1 MNETVDKT
9 ADSQQQDQPEAG
21 ADRHDFPVAVLSG
34 GRSVQPLLKPL
45 AETFNLAL
53 LYPKAAEQ
61 AAARGLPVA
70 NLAPWADDRTRAQS
84 VNEALRLCSGL
95 FPALEAGTLAK
106 PFEDTIG
113 HFSADGTVE
122 NLGQWFP
129 NWVLQSVSRQV
140 LRLKLW
146 RRLVDE
152 FDVKICITHEDVC
165 EDTKGMVQFFRTQG
179 VPTLHVPHAVYLDQW
194 RAAPGLDVHDEI
206 ACEHLAAA
214 GSFQRDWYVERGFP
228 ENEVTITGSPS
239 WDKWSQPPDKV
250 WARNALKLLPAPAC
264 ADTADRQAG
273 AHDEPVVVYASSWPQ
288 HTSLLGFH
296 GLVAECYEAFL
307 GAAKE
312 AGWQP
317 VVKLHPNAGQASHHE
332 HAKLATEAGVKC
344 LVTPSYLD
352 IVMQAADLVVAMGP
366 SNILIEAALMGVPAV
381 SVLGYADDEA
391 IITCE
396 LDGTGAAIERGL
408 SEGWRQEFTELRGP
422 FVEKYAYCDD
432 GGATGR
438 VLELVEELSG
448 V

>member
-1 MNETVDKT
+1 MNKKTDET
-9 ADSQQQDQPEAG
+9 ADKMVDNRRQNPPESAERDGPAPEA
-21 ADRHDFPVAVLSG
+21 DRRDFPVAVLSG

-45 AETFNLAL
+45 SEKFNLAL

-95 FPALEAGTLAK
+95 FPALEAGTLTGA
-106 PFEDTIG
+106 FEDTIG
-113 HFSADGTVE
+113 RFSADGAVE

-146 RRLVDE
+146 RRLMDE

-165 EDTKGMVQFFRTQG
+165 EDTKGMCRFFRAQG

-206 ACEHLAAA
+206 ACEYLAAA
-214 GSFQRDWYVERGFP
+214 GGFQRDWYVERGFP
-228 ENEVTITGSPS
+228 EGDVTVTGSPS
-239 WDKWSQPPDKV
+239 WDKWSQPPDRI
-250 WARNALKLLPAPAC
+250 WARNALKLT
-264 ADTADRQAG
+264 D
-273 AHDEPVVVYASSWPQ
+273 DEPVVAYASSWPQ
-288 HTSLLGFH
+288 STSALGAH
-296 GLVAECYEAFL
+296 DLVAESYAAFL
-307 GAAKE
+307 RAAKD
-312 AGWQP
+312 ADWQP

-332 HAKLATEAGVKC
+332 HAKAAEEAGIKC

-366 SNILIEAALMGVPAV
+366 SNILIEAAM
-381 SVLGYADDEA
+381 LGTPIISLLSFTGDEA
-391 IITCE
+391 VITCE
-396 LDGTGAAIERGL
+396 LDGAGTAIERGL
-408 SEGWRQEFTELRGP
+408 SEEWRREFAELRGP
-422 FVEKYAYCDD
+422 FVEKYAYRND

-438 VLELVEELSG
+438 VLKLVEELSG